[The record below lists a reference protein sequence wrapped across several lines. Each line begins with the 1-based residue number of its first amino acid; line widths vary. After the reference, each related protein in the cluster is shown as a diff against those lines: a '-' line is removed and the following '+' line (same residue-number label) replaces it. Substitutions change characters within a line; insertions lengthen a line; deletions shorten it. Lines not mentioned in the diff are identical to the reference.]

1 MNLTSA
7 LWYLGRGTGVVA
19 LLMFTLTMLLGITT
33 RSGRSALGLDRFGIA
48 DLHKTASLAGTGL
61 IAVHVATLLFD
72 PYAQLRLVDL
82 VLPFAGSYRAV
93 WLGLGTAALDVL
105 LVVVATSLL
114 RHRLGPRV
122 FRGVHWAAYAMWPLA
137 LVHGLGTGTDAAT
150 WWFRVDRH
158 RLRRRGHRRRRLAG
172 LDRVR
177 RARPG
182 PRRPA
187 PRHHL
192 LERDHPMTVLDHVTA
207 PVGTRRLFAAPGPG
221 LHDHLATF
229 GPLPERVDL
238 PGLVEDAGLIG
249 RGGAGFPSAR
259 KLRGV
264 AERGRGVVVGN
275 GVRGRAD
282 LRQGPHPADRR
293 AAPGHRRPAA
303 HRPGRRRHRG
313 VPGHRPSRP
322 GPAPARAGRAAP
334 GAAADR
340 GRRGRGRLRRPAR
353 SPRSSMR

>member
-150 WWFRVDRH
+150 WWFRSIAIGCAAV
-158 RLRRRGHRRRRLAG
+158 
-172 LDRVR
+172 
-177 RARPG
+177 
-182 PRRPA
+182 
-187 PRHHL
+187 
-192 LERDHPMTVLDHVTA
+192 VTA
-207 PVGTRRLFAAPGPG
+207 AVGW
-221 LHDHLATF
+221 
-229 GPLPERVDL
+229 RVST
-238 PGLVEDAGLIG
+238 GY
-249 RGGAGFPSAR
+249 
-259 KLRGV
+259 
-264 AERGRGVVVGN
+264 AERG
-275 GVRGRAD
+275 
-282 LRQGPHPADRR
+282 QDRV
-293 AAPGHRRPAA
+293 ARRLPTT
-303 HRPGRRRHRG
+303 
-313 VPGHRPSRP
+313 S
-322 GPAPARAGRAAP
+322 AREITR
-334 GAAADR
+334 
-340 GRRGRGRLRRPAR
+340 
-353 SPRSSMR
+353 